1 MEEIQKAVHQ
11 MEENQT
17 EAALQTLQE
26 YLPEADEEEKFTIA
40 ELYMQWGMLEEA
52 KMILKEFL
60 QQYPKEQEII
70 VMLAE
75 LHVDL
80 EEDMEAIDLLN
91 KIEPEDEM
99 YLQALMQVADLYQTQ
114 GLFEVAES
122 KLLTAKYYDPNEPVI
137 DFALGELAFSNG
149 EYNKSIPFY
158 ENALEHSRV
167 IGDIEVATRLG
178 EAHAATGGF
187 ETALE
192 YFQEVEEENPDVQ
205 FRYGFIANKAGRN
218 DITIQVWEDLLKKD
232 PYYQSVYPL
241 LARVYEEEG
250 MAQEALEKA
259 REGLKKDEFNKDL
272 YYMAGFLAH
281 KQGDKE
287 AGYQAM
293 KEAVSLDPGYKEAV
307 LFLLENYKQ
316 EENYDNVIGLLEDI
330 QNMGEVDPLYD
341 WELAQAHREEEN
353 FEKASD
359 YYENAY
365 TSFKEDTEFLE
376 DYGYFLVE
384 DGQNEKAASVFKE
397 YLTFEPSNTEIE
409 EFLERLE
416 A

>member
-17 EAALQTLQE
+17 EDALQTLQD
-26 YLPEADEEEKFTIA
+26 YLPVADEDEKFTIA
-40 ELYMQWGMLEEA
+40 ELYIQWGMLEEA

-75 LHVDL
+75 IHIDL

-91 KIEPEDEM
+91 KIQPEDEM
-99 YLQALMQVADLYQTQ
+99 YLQALMQVADLYQSQ
-114 GLFEVAES
+114 GLFEVSES
-122 KLLTAKYYDPNEPVI
+122 KLLTAKHYAPNEPVI

-149 EYNKSIPFY
+149 EYNKSIPYY
-158 ENALEHSRV
+158 ENAMEHSRV

-178 EAHAATGGF
+178 EAYAATGGF
-187 ETALE
+187 EEALG
-192 YFQEVEEENPDVQ
+192 YFQDVEEENPDVQ

-250 MAQEALEKA
+250 MAKEALEKA
-259 REGLKKDEFNKDL
+259 QEGLKKDEFNKDL
-272 YYMAGFLAH
+272 YYMVGFLSH

-293 KEAVSLDPGYKEAV
+293 KEAVAIDPGYKEAV
-307 LFLLENYKQ
+307 LFLLENYKWD
-316 EENYDNVIGLLEDI
+316 ENYEDIISLLEDI
-330 QNMGEVDPLYD
+330 QSLGEVDPLYD
-341 WELAQAHREEEN
+341 WELAKAYREEEN
-353 FEKASD
+353 FGKASE
-359 YYENAY
+359 YYDRSYAP
-365 TSFKEDTEFLE
+365 FKEDVDFLE

-384 DGQNEKAASVFKE
+384 NGQATEAIAVFKE
-397 YLTFEPSNTEIE
+397 YLQLEPSNTEIE
-409 EFLERLE
+409 EFLERLN

>member
-11 MEENQT
+11 MEENKTQD
-17 EAALQTLQE
+17 ALETLQN

-40 ELYMQWGMLEEA
+40 ELYIQWGMLEEA

-75 LHVDL
+75 IHIDL
-80 EEDMEAIDLLN
+80 EEDMEAVDLLN

-99 YLQALMQVADLYQTQ
+99 YLQALMQVADLYQSQ

-122 KLLTAKYYDPNEPVI
+122 KLLTAKHYDPNEPVI

-149 EYNKSIPFY
+149 EYNKSIPYY
-158 ENALEHSRV
+158 ENAMEHSRV

-178 EAHAATGGF
+178 EAYAATGGF
-187 ETALE
+187 EVALE

-205 FRYGFIANKAGRN
+205 FRYGFIANKAGRS

-250 MAQEALEKA
+250 MAAEALEKA
-259 REGLKKDEFNKDL
+259 REGLTKDEYNKDL
-272 YYMAGFLAH
+272 YYMTGFLSY

-287 AGYQAM
+287 AAYRAM
-293 KEAVSLDPGYKEAV
+293 REAVAIDPGYKEAV
-307 LFLLENYKQ
+307 LFLLERYK
-316 EENYDNVIGLLEDI
+316 EEEDYESVILLLEDI
-330 QNMGEVDPLYD
+330 QKTGEVDPLYD
-341 WELAQAHREEEN
+341 WKLAQASREEEN
-353 FEKASD
+353 FEKSSG
-359 YYENAY
+359 YYANAY
-365 TSFKEDTEFLE
+365 LSFKEDVEFLE

-384 DGQNEKAASVFKE
+384 NGQKEEAVSVFKE
-397 YLTFEPSNTEIE
+397 FLVLEPSNTEIE
-409 EFLERLE
+409 EFIERLE

>member
-17 EAALQTLQE
+17 EDALQTLQE
-26 YLPEADEEEKFTIA
+26 YLPVADEDEKFTIA
-40 ELYMQWGMLEEA
+40 ELYIQWGMLEEA

-75 LHVDL
+75 IHIDL
-80 EEDMEAIDLLN
+80 EEDMEAVDLLN

-99 YLQALMQVADLYQTQ
+99 YLQALMQVADLYQSQ

-122 KLLTAKYYDPNEPVI
+122 KLLTAKHYAPNEPVI

-149 EYNKSIPFY
+149 EYNKSLPYY
-158 ENALEHSRV
+158 ENAMEHSRV

-192 YFQEVEEENPDVQ
+192 YFQEVEEENPDIQ

-218 DITIQVWEDLLKKD
+218 DITMQVWEDLLQKD

-250 MAQEALEKA
+250 MAKEALEKA
-259 REGLKKDEFNKDL
+259 QEGLKKDEFNKDL
-272 YYMAGFLAH
+272 YYMVGFLSH

-287 AGYQAM
+287 AGYQSM
-293 KEAVSLDPGYKEAV
+293 KEAVAIDPGYKEAV
-307 LFLLENYKQ
+307 LFLLENYKLD
-316 EENYDNVIGLLEDI
+316 ENYEDIISLLEDI
-330 QNMGEVDPLYD
+330 QGLGEVEPLYD
-341 WELAQAHREEEN
+341 WELAKAYREEEN
-353 FEKASD
+353 FTKASE
-359 YYENAY
+359 YYDSSYEP
-365 TSFKEDTEFLE
+365 FKEDVDFLE

-384 DGQNEKAASVFKE
+384 NAQATKAVAIFKE
-397 YLTFEPSNTEIE
+397 YLRLEPSNTEIE
-409 EFLERLE
+409 EFLERLD